1 MLTVL
6 GFVLIFS
13 VPIFNIFVT
22 VDEDS
27 GKFSEFWLLGSNQM
41 VGDYPFYVNGTEE
54 YTVSLGVGNHMGSSE
69 YYKICVKF
77 SNSTEFL
84 PNPDIGLPSVLP
96 CLVEYQFFISDS
108 GVWEAPISFRFK
120 DMFVQDDVL
129 SVTNIALNGEI
140 IPVSASANW
149 DSEEERYFFD
159 LFFELLRYDVES
171 DNFIFDNRFLTLS
184 LNINV

>member
-1 MLTVL
+1 MNLDDYRTLFMLTVL

-69 YYKICVKF
+69 YY
-77 SNSTEFL
+77 
-84 PNPDIGLPSVLP
+84 
-96 CLVEYQFFISDS
+96 
-108 GVWEAPISFRFK
+108 
-120 DMFVQDDVL
+120 
-129 SVTNIALNGEI
+129 
-140 IPVSASANW
+140 
-149 DSEEERYFFD
+149 
-159 LFFELLRYDVES
+159 
-171 DNFIFDNRFLTLS
+171 LS
-184 LNINV
+184 LIHI